1 MYRLVNCW
9 VSVSPRVLLW
19 RFLSGTVFLL
29 TFDYSYLVDSTLR
42 WFGFCFSNQMVSGV
56 SAVCLAEADY
66 H

>member
-9 VSVSPRVLLW
+9 VSVSPGVLLW

-42 WFGFCFSNQMVSGV
+42 LFCFCFSNQMASCVS
-56 SAVCLAEADY
+56 VCLVDY